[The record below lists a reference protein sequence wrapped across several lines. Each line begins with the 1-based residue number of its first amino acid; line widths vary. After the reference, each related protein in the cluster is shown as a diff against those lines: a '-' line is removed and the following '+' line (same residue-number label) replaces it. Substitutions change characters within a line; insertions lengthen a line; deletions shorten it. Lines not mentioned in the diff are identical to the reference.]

1 MTENALVETEQAEI
15 PVHEIQPSQIDN
27 VVLYQMLQF
36 SQTPN
41 GEIQTGIIQVPVP
54 RDLIET
60 FQAQFGADMATE
72 NLKLVIVKGKAFL
85 APAKTSSLIGFRDA

>member
-1 MTENALVETEQAEI
+1 MSEVEVSEDQVANI
-15 PVHEIQPSQIDN
+15 PVHEIKPSQVDN
-27 VVLYQMLQF
+27 LVLYQQLQF
-36 SQTPN
+36 VQTPD

-54 RDLIET
+54 RDLIEA

-85 APAKTSSLIGFRDA
+85 APAKTTSLIGFRDT